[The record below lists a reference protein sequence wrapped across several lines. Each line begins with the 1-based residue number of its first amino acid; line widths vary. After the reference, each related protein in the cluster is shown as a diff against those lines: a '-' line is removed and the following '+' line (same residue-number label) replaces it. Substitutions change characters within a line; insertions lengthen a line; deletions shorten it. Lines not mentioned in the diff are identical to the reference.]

1 MRAPFPW
8 FGGKRSIAAD
18 IWRAF
23 GDGFGGGGGY
33 GHGDGHGDGGSD
45 TRQEVTT

>member
-23 GDGFGGGGGY
+23 GDG
-33 GHGDGHGDGGSD
+33 GSD